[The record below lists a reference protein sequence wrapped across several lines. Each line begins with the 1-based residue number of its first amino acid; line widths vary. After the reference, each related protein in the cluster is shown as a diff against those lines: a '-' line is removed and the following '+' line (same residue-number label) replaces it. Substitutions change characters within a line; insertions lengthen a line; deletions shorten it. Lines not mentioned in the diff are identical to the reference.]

1 MGSFAGIALA
11 SRTGFQ
17 WPWLAKSQPI
27 VLPTVTA
34 TATLQPTETPLP
46 TATLQPT
53 PTPRPTATATPRPT
67 ATATPIPVGTGL
79 TGSYFSN
86 RNLTGTP
93 TMTRTDPVIS
103 FTNWGPAPPI
113 TGVASNYSVRWT
125 GYVVPLYSETYTFTT
140 ISDDGVRLLIN
151 NQIVVDNWTDH
162 SATSNPG
169 SITLAAGQ
177 RYAITL
183 EYYQG
188 GGAAVIQLYWQS
200 ERQAQQ
206 IVPQVQLFPS

>member
-1 MGSFAGIALA
+1 
-11 SRTGFQ
+11 
-17 WPWLAKSQPI
+17 
-27 VLPTVTA
+27 
-34 TATLQPTETPLP
+34 
-46 TATLQPT
+46 
-53 PTPRPTATATPRPT
+53 
-67 ATATPIPVGTGL
+67 
-79 TGSYFSN
+79 
-86 RNLTGTP
+86 
-93 TMTRTDPVIS
+93 MTRTDPIIN

-140 ISDDGVRLLIN
+140 TSDDGVRLLIN

-162 SATSNPG
+162 SAISNSGP
-169 SITLAAGQ
+169 ITLAAGQ